1 MKEKIFSG
9 LARAYVSLWWSYV
22 YTSNHGS
29 YRNCFLGINEW
40 TLWEDNTNNFCFIII
55 FGLDWYFWVPFHDCI
70 VIWSLS
76 ISNRLFALK
85 REREF
90 RIDLQPSLSLSI
102 YSYINTYTYTSWQRL
117 RSFTRVVLTHLQ
129 FPISSTTTKPLLN
142 KTRFYPHLLPLLLHP
157 IPVSLFLLVFSSF
170 LFLFIP
176 FLIFNVFCLRILLQF
191 IFRLIQI
198 SMVIFFLP
206 FSFYYS

>member
-1 MKEKIFSG
+1 M
-9 LARAYVSLWWSYV
+9 
-22 YTSNHGS
+22 
-29 YRNCFLGINEW
+29 NELYGK
-40 TLWEDNTNNFCFIII
+40 TIQII
-55 FGLDWYFWVPFHDCI
+55 FVLLSSLEWYFWVPFHDCI

-76 ISNRLFALK
+76 ISNRHFALK

-90 RIDLQPSLSLSI
+90 RIDLQPSLSI

-129 FPISSTTTKPLLN
+129 FPISSTTTTKPLLN

>member
-1 MKEKIFSG
+1 MFYYHLWIG
-9 LARAYVSLWWSYV
+9 LVLLSSIPWL
-22 YTSNHGS
+22 
-29 YRNCFLGINEW
+29 YRDLVIKHKQQTLCFE
-40 TLWEDNTNNFCFIII
+40 
-55 FGLDWYFWVPFHDCI
+55 
-70 VIWSLS
+70 
-76 ISNRLFALK
+76 K
-85 REREF
+85 RERENSGY
-90 RIDLQPSLSLSI
+90 IYNHLYLYLYLYLSI

-117 RSFTRVVLTHLQ
+117 RSFTRVVLIHLQ
-129 FPISSTTTKPLLN
+129 FPISSTTTTKPLLN

-198 SMVIFFLP
+198 SMVIFFS
-206 FSFYYS
+206 SFFILLFLVVAFLF